1 VDVHFCL
8 FELHTELLGRSFV
21 EVANQQAKHDLFLAD
36 DMINALGD
44 GDLAVGDSLT
54 LFFQSDRPDKAG
66 FFFDVGYS
74 KDNAITKSL
83 SAITTQR
90 DTAIDAHIE
99 NDLNPSDPLAD
110 EPKFTDIPFVQ
121 SLAND
126 KIYMNTADN
135 VGVGDFAMIGLVT
148 SAQDVEV
155 AKVQTALADYFDS
168 IKALRTPPSVAS
180 ANAQLKDVL
189 GSKIEFYSE
198 RYGNQVEGTE
208 PVTHGDTF
216 VGESSANAV
225 FGEFLTGFAFTTAQG
240 IGFGIDIKAN
250 AYSTYQNAEFNTAL
264 AGDTFNLVDGT
275 KVDGQYMN
283 GKDTTVG
290 QRRTARKY
298 DRDATT
304 ATATNTTTYTTT
316 NTTTDTAT
324 DTATNTTTD
333 TTTNTTTDTTTD
345 TTNDNKMDDVILA
358 VLKVLFVDHPLFV
371 QMANDFYNEGIQQST
386 LTKLKGGVCYDEG
399 FVSFIPEAPEFLDL
413 FQTADAD
420 SQ

>member
-1 VDVHFCL
+1 LRQDKLTNDAIPVLVDVHFCL

-36 DMINALGD
+36 DTINALGD

-54 LFFQSDRPDKAG
+54 LFFQSDRPDEGG

-74 KDNAITKSL
+74 KDTAIKKSL
-83 SAITTQR
+83 SDITTQR

-99 NDLNPSDPLAD
+99 NDLNPSDHLAD

-126 KIYMNTADN
+126 MIYLNSADN

-148 SAQDVEV
+148 STQDVEV
-155 AKVQTALADYFDS
+155 KKVQTALADYFDS

-189 GSKIEFYSE
+189 GSKIEFYAE

-225 FGEFLTGFAFTTAQG
+225 FGEFLTGFAFKTAQG
-240 IGFGIDIKAN
+240 TGFEIDAKAN
-250 AYSTYQNAEFNTAL
+250 AYGTYQNAEFNTAL
-264 AGDTFNLVDGT
+264 AGDTFNLADGT

-283 GKDTTVG
+283 GKDTTVW
-290 QRRTARKY
+290 QRRTANRGGNGNGNGNSN
-298 DRDATT
+298 TGI
-304 ATATNTTTYTTT
+304 TTTHTS
-316 NTTTDTAT
+316 
-324 DTATNTTTD
+324 
-333 TTTNTTTDTTTD
+333 
-345 TTNDNKMDDVILA
+345 NDNKMDDVILA
-358 VLKVLFVDHPLFV
+358 VSKVFFMDHPLLV
-371 QMANDFYNEGIQQST
+371 QMANDFYNEGIYQST

-399 FVSFIPEAPEFLDL
+399 FVSFIPEAPEFSNL
-413 FQTADAD
+413 FETAEAGIIIL
-420 SQ
+420 

>member
-1 VDVHFCL
+1 LRQDKLTNDAIPVLVDVHFCL

-21 EVANQQAKHDLFLAD
+21 EETDQQAKHDLFLAD

-54 LFFQSDRPDKAG
+54 LFFQSDRPDATG

-74 KDNAITKSL
+74 KDTAIKKSL
-83 SAITTQR
+83 SDITTQR

-99 NDLNPSDPLAD
+99 NDLNPSDHLAD

-126 KIYMNTADN
+126 MIYLNSADN

-148 SAQDVEV
+148 STQ
-155 AKVQTALADYFDS
+155 DYFDS

-189 GSKIEFYSE
+189 GSKIEFYAE

-225 FGEFLTGFAFTTAQG
+225 FGEFLTGFAFKTAQG
-240 IGFGIDIKAN
+240 TGFEIDAKAN
-250 AYSTYQNAEFNTAL
+250 AYGTYQNAEFNTAL
-264 AGDTFNLVDGT
+264 AGDTFNLADGT

-283 GKDTTVG
+283 GKDTTVW
-290 QRRTARKY
+290 QRRTANRGGNGNGNGNSN
-298 DRDATT
+298 TGI
-304 ATATNTTTYTTT
+304 TTTHTS
-316 NTTTDTAT
+316 
-324 DTATNTTTD
+324 
-333 TTTNTTTDTTTD
+333 
-345 TTNDNKMDDVILA
+345 NDNKMDDVILA
-358 VLKVLFVDHPLFV
+358 VSKVFFMDHPLLV
-371 QMANDFYNEGIQQST
+371 QMANDFYNEGIYQST

-399 FVSFIPEAPEFLDL
+399 FVSFIPEAPEFSNL
-413 FQTADAD
+413 FETAEAGIIIL
-420 SQ
+420 

>member
-1 VDVHFCL
+1 LRQDKLTNDAIPVLVDVHFCL

-21 EVANQQAKHDLFLAD
+21 EEADQQAKHDLFLAD

-54 LFFQSDRPDKAG
+54 LFFQSDRPDATG

-74 KDNAITKSL
+74 KDTAIKKSL
-83 SAITTQR
+83 SDITTQR

-99 NDLNPSDPLAD
+99 NDLNPSDHLAD

-126 KIYMNTADN
+126 MIYLNSADN

-148 SAQDVEV
+148 STQDVEV
-155 AKVQTALADYFDS
+155 KKVQTALADYFDS
-168 IKALRTPPSVAS
+168 IKALQTPPSVAS

-189 GSKIEFYSE
+189 GSKIEFYTE

-216 VGESSANAV
+216 VGEASANAV

-240 IGFGIDIKAN
+240 IGFGIDTKAN

-264 AGDTFNLVDGT
+264 AGDTFNLADGT

-283 GKDTTVG
+283 GKDTTVR

-298 DRDATT
+298 DRDTTDTTT
-304 ATATNTTTYTTT
+304 ATT
-316 NTTTDTAT
+316 
-324 DTATNTTTD
+324 TNTTTD

-345 TTNDNKMDDVILA
+345 TANDNKMDDVILA
-358 VLKVLFVDHPLFV
+358 VSKVLFVDHPLLV

-386 LTKLKGGVCYDEG
+386 LTKLKGSVCYDEG
-399 FVSFIPEAPEFLDL
+399 FVSFIPEAPEFSDL
-413 FQTADAD
+413 FETADAD